1 MMTVFQ
7 MLRACGCL
15 SLAALVGA
23 CAASEG
29 DENNVAAGALN
40 VIVAPDAD
48 GSLPPDLWIG
58 CKNGPTFQVSDL
70 DEVVPL
76 AEGDP
81 GGAADAI
88 APFLDSG
95 EGDYWPQD
103 GWLILRHAPDGMLLV
118 HDGADEF
125 SFIELERAGAGWS
138 FSGAQSGGPCPLHYL
153 VPEGFNPVDWRLD
166 PQHPASAETM
176 SLSLLVRERSCA
188 SGQALGDR
196 LRGPQV
202 VMTEDALRIAF
213 VAVPPSGEGQDCPSN
228 PEAPVTVDLPKP
240 LGDRVVMEGLAIG
253 IDLADFLP

>member
-1 MMTVFQ
+1 MMTVLQ

-29 DENNVAAGALN
+29 DESNVATGALN
-40 VIVAPDAD
+40 VIVAPAAD
-48 GSLPPDLWIG
+48 GSLPPDLWVG
-58 CKNGPTFQVSDL
+58 CKNGPTFQMSDL

-76 AEGDP
+76 AEADP
-81 GGAADAI
+81 GGPADAI
-88 APFLDSG
+88 APFLESG

-125 SFIELERAGAGWS
+125 SFIELEPAGTGWS

-153 VPEGFNPVDWRLD
+153 VPEGFNAVDWRLD

-188 SGQALGDR
+188 SGRALGDR

-213 VAVPPSGEGQDCPSN
+213 VAVPPSGEGQTCQSS
-228 PEAPVTVDLPKP
+228 PEAPVTVGLPKP
-240 LGDRVVMEGLAIG
+240 LGERVVMEGLAIG